1 MNLNED
7 VNYNKDNANTNVN
20 ASESINEFNSFIEH
34 TLNKYKSN
42 IDSYE
47 NKNESISKAIEAN
60 GVGEYVSELQNQIAK
75 LTIEITNITN
85 YNKELSLHITKLN
98 TQLQSK
104 DQNIIEL
111 NNKLNDIKELYRKNE
126 TELQF
131 QYDAYKGIID
141 SFITSQQET
150 LHLFSMAKTEISP
163 AKPLLYL
170 SNQLNAISQFIDTII
185 SDNKNLIEQ
194 NEQNKMKIEQYE
206 AKLHTVDEQFTQMI
220 SEKEQQIQAL
230 MTSSQNDVE
239 QYQYQHH
246 VNNDTALLKQT
257 IDAMNNDTDRAS
269 GSSGDVIKKRYEIV
283 NECDIG
289 YGLDNKLMKIEV
301 NEDDGDKEY
310 QKRITPQK
318 EYNVKNSNDI
328 SGCSYGKNNI
338 RDNDDVKGFVNL
350 NKNKIRQPLENL
362 RNKIEM
368 LEKMFKEQESSNE
381 YINDPIPIDTNMI

>member
-7 VNYNKDNANTNVN
+7 VNYNNDNA
-20 ASESINEFNSFIEH
+20 SLSLNEFNSFIEH

-98 TQLQSK
+98 TQLQLK
-104 DQNIIEL
+104 DQNIIDL

-131 QYDAYKGIID
+131 QYDAYKSIID

-150 LHLFSMAKTEISP
+150 LHLFSIAKTEINP

-230 MTSSQNDVE
+230 MTSSQNDIE
-239 QYQYQHH
+239 HH

-257 IDAMNNDTDRAS
+257 IDAMNNDTDR
-269 GSSGDVIKKRYEIV
+269 GSSSGVKKRYEIV

-289 YGLDNKLMKIEV
+289 YKLDNKLMKIEV
-301 NEDDGDKEY
+301 NGNDGDKEY

-318 EYNVKNSNDI
+318 EFDIKNSNDI
-328 SGCSYGKNNI
+328 SRCSYAKSNINNN
-338 RDNDDVKGFVNL
+338 NDDVKGFVNL

-381 YINDPIPIDTNMI
+381 YINEPIPIDTNMI

>member
-1 MNLNED
+1 
-7 VNYNKDNANTNVN
+7 
-20 ASESINEFNSFIEH
+20 
-34 TLNKYKSN
+34 
-42 IDSYE
+42 
-47 NKNESISKAIEAN
+47 
-60 GVGEYVSELQNQIAK
+60 
-75 LTIEITNITN
+75 
-85 YNKELSLHITKLN
+85 
-98 TQLQSK
+98 
-104 DQNIIEL
+104 
-111 NNKLNDIKELYRKNE
+111 
-126 TELQF
+126 
-131 QYDAYKGIID
+131 
-141 SFITSQQET
+141 
-150 LHLFSMAKTEISP
+150 MAKTEINP

-230 MTSSQNDVE
+230 MTSSQNDIE
-239 QYQYQHH
+239 QYQHH
-246 VNNDTALLKQT
+246 VNNDTALIKQT
-257 IDAMNNDTDRAS
+257 IDVMNNDMDRT
-269 GSSGDVIKKRYEIV
+269 SSGGVKKRYEIV

-301 NEDDGDKEY
+301 NGDNADKEY

-318 EYNVKNSNDI
+318 EFDIKNSNDI
-328 SGCSYGKNNI
+328 SECSYGKNNI
-338 RDNDDVKGFVNL
+338 NNDDNVKGFVNL

-368 LEKMFKEQESSNE
+368 LEKMFKEQELSNE

>member
-7 VNYNKDNANTNVN
+7 VNYNKDNT
-20 ASESINEFNSFIEH
+20 SESINEFNSFIEH

-47 NKNESISKAIEAN
+47 NKNESISKAIETN

-150 LHLFSMAKTEISP
+150 LHLFSMAKTEINP

-230 MTSSQNDVE
+230 MTSSQNDIE
-239 QYQYQHH
+239 QYQHH
-246 VNNDTALLKQT
+246 VNNDTALIKQT
-257 IDAMNNDTDRAS
+257 IDVMNNDMDRT
-269 GSSGDVIKKRYEIV
+269 SSGGVKKRYEIV

-301 NEDDGDKEY
+301 NGDDADKEY

-318 EYNVKNSNDI
+318 EINFKNSNDI

-338 RDNDDVKGFVNL
+338 NNDDNVKGFVNL

-368 LEKMFKEQESSNE
+368 LEKMFKEQELSNE
-381 YINDPIPIDTNMI
+381 YINDPIPINTNMI

>member
-7 VNYNKDNANTNVN
+7 VNYNNDNA
-20 ASESINEFNSFIEH
+20 SLSLNEFNSFIEH

-98 TQLQSK
+98 TQLQLK

-131 QYDAYKGIID
+131 QYDAYKSIID

-150 LHLFSMAKTEISP
+150 LHLFSMAKTEINP

-230 MTSSQNDVE
+230 MTSSQNDIE
-239 QYQYQHH
+239 HH

-257 IDAMNNDTDRAS
+257 IDAMNNDTGR
-269 GSSGDVIKKRYEIV
+269 GSSSGVKKRYEIV

-289 YGLDNKLMKIEV
+289 YKLDNKLMKIEV
-301 NEDDGDKEY
+301 NGNDGDKEY

-318 EYNVKNSNDI
+318 EFDIKNSNDI
-328 SGCSYGKNNI
+328 SRCSYAKSNINNNNN
-338 RDNDDVKGFVNL
+338 NDDVKGFVNL

-381 YINDPIPIDTNMI
+381 YINEPIPIDTNMI

>member
-269 GSSGDVIKKRYEIV
+269 GSSGVIKKRYKIV

-318 EYNVKNSNDI
+318 EYNIKNSNDI

>member
-7 VNYNKDNANTNVN
+7 VNYNNDNA
-20 ASESINEFNSFIEH
+20 SLSLNEFNSFIEH

-98 TQLQSK
+98 TQLQLK

-131 QYDAYKGIID
+131 QYDAYKSIID

-150 LHLFSMAKTEISP
+150 LHLFSMAKTEINP

-230 MTSSQNDVE
+230 MTSSQNDIE
-239 QYQYQHH
+239 HH

-257 IDAMNNDTDRAS
+257 IDAMNNDTDR
-269 GSSGDVIKKRYEIV
+269 GSSSGVKKRYEIV

-289 YGLDNKLMKIEV
+289 YKLDNKLMKIEV
-301 NEDDGDKEY
+301 NGNDGDKEY

-318 EYNVKNSNDI
+318 EFDIKNSNDI
-328 SGCSYGKNNI
+328 SRCSYAKSNINNN
-338 RDNDDVKGFVNL
+338 NDDVKGFVNL

-381 YINDPIPIDTNMI
+381 YINEPIPIDTNMI

>member
-7 VNYNKDNANTNVN
+7 VNYNKDNT
-20 ASESINEFNSFIEH
+20 SESINEFNSFIEH

-150 LHLFSMAKTEISP
+150 LHLFSMAKTEINP

-230 MTSSQNDVE
+230 MTSSQNDIE
-239 QYQYQHH
+239 QYQHH
-246 VNNDTALLKQT
+246 VNNDTALIKQT
-257 IDAMNNDTDRAS
+257 IDVMNNDMDRT
-269 GSSGDVIKKRYEIV
+269 SSGGVKKRYEIV

-301 NEDDGDKEY
+301 NGDNADKEY
-310 QKRITPQK
+310 QKRIIPQK
-318 EYNVKNSNDI
+318 EFNIKNSNDI

-338 RDNDDVKGFVNL
+338 NNDDNVKGFVNL
-350 NKNKIRQPLENL
+350 NKNKIKQPLENL

-368 LEKMFKEQESSNE
+368 LEKMFKEQELSNE

>member
-269 GSSGDVIKKRYEIV
+269 GSSGGVIKKRYEIV